1 VRALLLTI
9 AVSTAL
15 SADSGLIATIAGNG
29 SAGTAGIG
37 GLAASAQLTS
47 PGGIGLD
54 SAENLFIVDSGN
66 NRLVRMDAGTGI
78 LTLVAGNGAAA
89 SSGDGGPAAQASIN
103 HPFAVALDAA
113 GNLFIS
119 EFNGHRIRR
128 VDAQTGIITTAAGNG
143 AMAWSGDGGPA
154 ASASL
159 SMPAGIALDST
170 GNLYIADQGNDRV
183 RRVDAQT
190 GIITTVAGNGV
201 NGTTADGTSAATA
214 SLARPIWVGMD
225 HSGSLLISELTGFR
239 IRRVD
244 SVTGILGTV
253 AGNGDPAFTGDG
265 VPAGS
270 AGIGSPTGMS
280 VDSTGNLFFVDGT
293 GRIRRVDAV
302 TGLIST
308 VAGNGS
314 GAKGTV
320 SAAAGGGGGVGCVTV
335 AGDNGPATNATL
347 EGPIGVQVTQ
357 NGNLL
362 VSDWLNCRVRR
373 VHLPSPNP
381 YTNTSLTASATTV
394 QAGQMVI
401 FTANVSGIGTSAV
414 PTGAIQFA
422 YTSIAGP
429 DTVLGAAPLSGGT
442 ASLALNNLS
451 ASVYQI
457 VAYYSGDTLYNGS
470 GSPAVPLS
478 VTQPAKPVA
487 TVTLSSYQNPTA
499 AGVATTFAATVTPPA
514 GATVQ
519 ASGAVQLYDGLTALA
534 PVTLANGAAQFS
546 VSFTTPGNHTIY
558 ATYLGDNNYSQ
569 TSSAALNEVVRIA
582 GSVTLTVDSN
592 PSVVGSAVIFTAY
605 VLPSSA
611 TGIVTFVGS
620 VAAFSPFNLG
630 SAVLVNGRAT
640 LAFSIPSPTR
650 LSVQAVYGGDPVVP
664 GAASAILMQVVT
676 GVPGG
681 LTPVAGIGTA
691 GSAGTGGDAQYA
703 QLNQPVGLYADSANN
718 LFIADYSNNRVAR
731 VDANSGVLTAFAGN
745 GQAASL
751 GDGAAAGM
759 ASLNGP
765 VGLAMDSSQ
774 NLYISEFPGGR
785 IRKVAAQ
792 TLVITTIAGNG
803 THVSS
808 GDGGLATDAGLAG
821 PGGLACDAAGNLY
834 VVERGHSLRRIDAA
848 TGIITT
854 LVDTASGRVSNP
866 VWVAVDHSQNLLIS
880 DSGFHQ
886 ILHLDRTTGII
897 TPFAGNGSTT
907 FGGDGMP
914 ATSTGMGAS
923 DVAVS
928 VDAGGNVFLAD
939 LALNRIRRV
948 DAATGI
954 MVTVAG
960 NGTSSPVDSRGLQA
974 TAVGLQTPFYVA
986 TGSAGYTFFSD
997 SANHVW
1003 RINLPTNTS
1012 TATSFTVN
1020 PANPARGQS
1029 ITLTANVAPAGG
1041 SGVPTG
1047 TVSFQQNQPFA
1058 GVIGTATL
1066 SAGTATLITTAPDS
1080 AGSYQLLA
1088 SYGGDSSFAPSLSP
1102 VLTVQVVTAAP
1113 TTVTVSSTMNPGLTQ
1128 TPFGITATVAP
1139 SGTSSGQPSGSVQLL
1154 EGAVLMGL
1162 ATLQNGVAQF
1172 PVSFNAA
1179 GTHLLTAVYAGDA
1192 GFAGS
1197 TSQPFSEV
1205 VKNAFGFASLSSN
1218 PNPSTAG
1225 AAVTIA
1231 LVLNQ
1236 TSATGTVEFL
1246 DNSSVPPVSLGIVT
1260 VSNGAASLTTSG
1272 LSAGSHNIGVN
1283 YSGDTNFIGG
1293 SSSVSQVVL
1302 AASATSL
1309 AAGPSAPVYGQ
1320 AVQLTATVAPDAA
1333 TGSVT
1338 FLDAA
1343 TVLGTVPLISGVAV
1357 LSLPSLSAGAH
1368 SIGATYSGEVHYAG
1382 STSPGVAVTVAK
1394 ATPVIAVTSSQSPAP
1409 SSQAVTFTI
1418 AFSPASATG
1427 SLQLL
1432 DGATVLATW
1441 SAGNNTVNATLA
1453 IGSHAVTAVYGGDSN
1468 FVAVTSAVLNQVAT
1482 TATATSAAADITTPA
1497 YGQTVQLSA
1506 SVVPPPLAGAIRF
1519 LDGTTVLATVTMQN
1533 GAATLSVASLSVGV
1547 HPITAAYSGDG
1558 AGFLGST
1565 SAVLT
1570 ESVGRAATT
1579 VTAASSANPS
1589 VAGQPVTL
1597 SAAVSPAGAT
1607 GTVQFLDGA
1616 TSVGVATVG
1625 SGAASL
1631 TTSALTAGSH
1641 SITAVYSGDGN
1652 YAAST
1657 SAAVTQTVSKAASS
1671 VALGSSLNPSTSGQ
1685 LVMFAATV
1693 SPTSATGTVQ
1703 FLDGAT
1709 VLGTVALSAG
1719 SAVLSTTALSA
1730 GSHTIT
1736 AAYSGNAN
1744 FNSASSAI
1752 PQTVKGLTATSLGSN
1767 NASVIF
1773 GQTVQFT
1780 ASVSPGAA
1788 TGSIQ
1793 FKDGASLL
1801 GTVTVNAGSAVF
1813 ATFSLA
1819 VGTHSIT
1826 AAYSGDG
1833 GNIASTSAVFAET
1846 VTAPPPGAP
1855 STLSA
1860 TTISSS
1866 QIGLSWTASP
1876 TSGVTYNVYSGTV
1889 SGFTPA
1895 TSNRIAAGVT
1905 ATTYSHVGLS
1915 PSTTHYYVVTAQSS
1929 AGESVLSNQAAAT
1942 TQASGPGCHVA
1953 YTVTG
1958 QWNDGFEAAITI
1970 KNTGSTPINGWSLDW
1985 TWAANQQITE
1995 SWNSAD
2001 KQKGHNATLT
2011 NLGWNKSIAAG
2022 ATLTGMGFNAS
2033 YSGTN
2038 TAPTAFSVNGTLC
2051 H

>member
-1 VRALLLTI
+1 L
-9 AVSTAL
+9 
-15 SADSGLIATIAGNG
+15 ADSGLIATIAG
-29 SAGTAGIG
+29 S
-37 GLAASAQLTS
+37 GLAGAGGVGGPAANAQLTS

-66 NRLVRMDAGTGI
+66 NRVVRVDAVTGI
-78 LTLVAGNGAAA
+78 LTLAAGNGTAA
-89 SSGDGGPAAQASIN
+89 SGGDGGPAAQASIN
-103 HPFAVALDAA
+103 HPFAVAVDGA

-119 EFNGHRIRR
+119 EFNSHRIRR
-128 VDAQTGIITTAAGNG
+128 VDAQTGIITTVAGNG
-143 AMAWSGDGGPA
+143 TMSWSGDGGPA

-159 SMPAGIALDST
+159 SLPMGIALDSAQ
-170 GNLYIADQGNDRV
+170 NLYIADGGNFRI

-201 NGTTADGTSAATA
+201 SGSTADGVSAAGA
-214 SLARPIWVGMD
+214 SLAQPMWVSVD
-225 HSGSLLISELTGFR
+225 HSGSLLISEVAGAR

-244 SVTGILGTV
+244 PVTGILSTV
-253 AGNGDPAFTGDG
+253 AGNGNPGFTGDG
-265 VPAGS
+265 VPAIT
-270 AGIGSPTGMS
+270 AGIGGPSAVST
-280 VDSTGNLFFVDGT
+280 DSTGNLFFADGT

-302 TGLIST
+302 TGMIST

-314 GAKGTV
+314 GPRGMA
-320 SAAAGGGGGVGCVTV
+320 SASGGGGGGPFCMAVS
-335 AGDNGPATNATL
+335 GDNGPATHATL
-347 EGPIGVQVTQ
+347 DGAIGVQVTQ

-362 VSDWLNCRVRR
+362 VSDWLDCRVRR
-373 VHLPSPNP
+373 VYLPSPYP
-381 YTNTSLTASATTV
+381 YTNTSLTASAATV
-394 QAGQMVI
+394 QTGQMVT
-401 FTANVSGIGTSAV
+401 FTASVAGIGAGGV
-414 PTGAIQFA
+414 PTGAIQFV
-422 YTSIAGP
+422 YGSYGW
-429 DTVLGAAPLSGGT
+429 DTVLGTATLSGGT
-442 ASLALNNLS
+442 ASLSLNNLA
-451 ASVYQI
+451 ASGYQI
-457 VAYYSGDTLYNGS
+457 MAYYSGDTLYNAS

-478 VTQPAKPVA
+478 VTQPTKPVA

-499 AGVATTFAATVTPPA
+499 AGAAATFAATVTPPA

-519 ASGAVQLYDGLTALA
+519 ASGTMQLYDGLTALA
-534 PVTLANGAAQFS
+534 TVSLTNGAAQFS
-546 VSFTTPGNHTIY
+546 VSFTTPGNHTMY

-582 GSVTLTVDSN
+582 GSVMLTVDSN
-592 PSVVGSAVIFTAY
+592 PSVVGSAVTFTAS
-605 VLPSSA
+605 VSPSSA
-611 TGIVTFVGS
+611 TGVVQFMGT
-620 VAAFSPFNLG
+620 VAAFSPFSLG

-640 LAFSIPSPTR
+640 LAFSIPSPGR
-650 LSVQAVYGGDPVVP
+650 VSIQAVYGGDPFVP
-664 GAASAILMQVVT
+664 SAASAILMQVVT
-676 GVPGG
+676 SVPGG

-691 GSAGTGGDAQYA
+691 GSAGTGGDAMYA
-703 QLNQPVGLYADSANN
+703 QLYQPLGLYADSANN
-718 LFIADYSNNRVAR
+718 LFIADYGNNRVVR
-731 VDANSGVLTAFAGN
+731 VDANSGILTAFAGN

-751 GDGAAAGM
+751 GDGSAAGM

-774 NLYISEFPGGR
+774 NLYISEFQGGR
-785 IRKVAAQ
+785 IRRVDHQ
-792 TLVITTIAGNG
+792 TQVITTIAGNG
-803 THVSS
+803 THMSS
-808 GDGGLATDAGLAG
+808 GDGGPATAAGLAG

-834 VVERGHSLRRIDAA
+834 VVERGHSLRRIDAV

-854 LVDTASGRVSNP
+854 LVDTTSGRVSNP
-866 VWVAVDHSQNLLIS
+866 VWVAVDQSQNLLIS
-880 DSGFHQ
+880 DTGFHQ
-886 ILHLDRTTGII
+886 ILHLDRNTGII

-914 ATSTGMGAS
+914 ATSTGLGAS

-928 VDAGGNVFLAD
+928 VDAGGNAFLAD

-960 NGTSSPVDSRGLQA
+960 NGLSSPVDSRGLQA
-974 TAVGLQTPFYVA
+974 TAVALQSPFYVV

-997 SANHVW
+997 SGNHVW
-1003 RINLPTNTS
+1003 RIDLPTNTF
-1012 TATSFTVN
+1012 TATSFT
-1020 PANPARGQS
+1020 ANPATVAPGQS
-1029 ITLTANVAPAGG
+1029 ITLTANVAPVGAG
-1041 SGVPTG
+1041 GVPTG
-1047 TVSFQQNQPFA
+1047 TVTFQQNQPFA

-1080 AGSYQLLA
+1080 PGSYQVLA
-1088 SYGGDSSFAPSLSP
+1088 SYGGDSSFASSLSA
-1102 VLTVQVVTAAP
+1102 VLTVQVVRAP
-1113 TTVTVSSTMNPGLTQ
+1113 TTVTMSSTMNPGLTQ

-1225 AAVTIA
+1225 SAVTIA
-1231 LVLNQ
+1231 VVLNPA
-1236 TSATGTVEFL
+1236 SATGTVEFL
-1246 DNSSVPPVSLGIVT
+1246 DSSSVPPVSLGIVT
-1260 VSNGAASLTTSG
+1260 VANGAASLTTSG
-1272 LSAGSHNIGVN
+1272 LSAGSHTIAVN
-1283 YSGDTNFIGG
+1283 YSGDTNFMSG
-1293 SSSVSQVVL
+1293 SSSILQVVQV
-1302 AASATSL
+1302 ASATSL
-1309 AAGPSAPVYGQ
+1309 AASPSAPVYGQ
-1320 AVQLTATVAPDAA
+1320 AVQLTATVAPAAA

-1338 FLDAA
+1338 FLDGA
-1343 TVLGTVPLISGVAV
+1343 TVLATVPTVNGVAV
-1357 LSLPSLSAGAH
+1357 LSLPSLSADAH
-1368 SIGATYSGEVHYAG
+1368 NIGATYSGESQYAG
-1382 STSPGVAVTVAK
+1382 STSPRVAVTVAK
-1394 ATPVIAVTSSQSPAP
+1394 ATAGIAVTSSQNPGP

-1418 AFSPASATG
+1418 VFSPASATG

-1432 DGATVLATW
+1432 DGATVLGTW
-1441 SAGNNTVNATLA
+1441 SAGNNTITATLA
-1453 IGSHAVTAVYGGDSN
+1453 IGSHAVTAVYSGDSN
-1468 FVAVTSAVLNQVAT
+1468 FVAATSAVLNQVAT
-1482 TATATSAAADITTPA
+1482 TATTTSAGADITTSA

-1506 SVVPPPLAGAIRF
+1506 SVAPAPLAGAIRF
-1519 LDGTTVLATVTMQN
+1519 LDGTTVLGTVAMQN
-1533 GAATLSVASLSVGV
+1533 GAATLSVASFSVGV
-1547 HPITAAYSGDG
+1547 HPITAVYGGDG

-1570 ESVGRAATT
+1570 ESVGKAAAT
-1579 VTAASSANPS
+1579 VTPASSANPS

-1597 SAAVSPAGAT
+1597 SATVSPAGAT

-1625 SGAASL
+1625 NGTASL

-1652 YAAST
+1652 YAAS
-1657 SAAVTQTVSKAASS
+1657 VSGALTETILKAASS
-1671 VALGSSLNPSTSGQ
+1671 VALGSSTNPSTFGQ
-1685 LVMFAATV
+1685 PVTFTATV
-1693 SPTSATGTVQ
+1693 IPNSATGTVQ

-1709 VLGTVALSAG
+1709 VLGTVAVSAG
-1719 SAVLSTTALSA
+1719 SAVLSTSALSP

-1744 FNSASSAI
+1744 FNSASSAV

-1767 NASVIF
+1767 HASVIF
-1773 GQTVQFT
+1773 GQPVQFT
-1780 ASVSPGAA
+1780 ASVSPAAA

-1801 GTVTVNAGSAVF
+1801 GTVTLSAGSAVLSIS
-1813 ATFSLA
+1813 SLP

-1826 AAYSGDG
+1826 AAYSGDS
-1833 GNIASTSAVFAET
+1833 GNTASTSAALTET
-1846 VTAPPPGAP
+1846 VNAPPPGAP
-1855 STLSA
+1855 SNLSA
-1860 TTISSS
+1860 TGVSSS
-1866 QIGLSWTASP
+1866 QINLSWTASA

-1895 TSNRIAAGVT
+1895 TSNRIAAGVA
-1905 ATTYSHVGLS
+1905 ATTYSHLGLS

-1929 AGESVLSNQAAAT
+1929 AGESVPSNQAAGA
-1942 TQASGPGCHVA
+1942 TQAPGGPCHVD
-1953 YTVTG
+1953 YHVTTHTNVTFG
-1958 QWNDGFEAAITI
+1958 TAITI
-1970 KNTGSTPINGWSLDW
+1970 KNTGHTPINGWNLSW
-1985 TWAANQQITE
+1985 TWAANQEITE
-1995 SWNSAD
+1995 SWNSAYT
-2001 KQKGHNATLT
+2001 QSGRNAALT
-2011 NLGWNKSIAAG
+2011 NLSSNPSIAAG
-2022 ATLTGMGFNAS
+2022 ATLTGMGFNAG
-2033 YSGTN
+2033 YSGNN
-2038 TAPTAFSVNGTLC
+2038 TAPSAFYVNGTLC